1 MKTRLIAAAAASLAL
16 IALAAQAAEKYD
28 ARIVAQSQ
36 YQWTGIAATRD
47 GRIFACY
54 PAWKVPSPFKVSEIV
69 DGKEQPYPSAEAQK
83 LFTCVQSVVAG
94 KWNRLWVLDPANPG
108 FKGVVPS
115 GAKLFMVDLGTGRI
129 ARTYVFPKSVA
140 DSGSYLN
147 DVRVDEERGFAY
159 MTNSTEG
166 GIVVLDLDSGRSW
179 VALDSS
185 DKRLLATI
193 PRIVF
198 ESTGPSKGVTHSDG
212 IELSEDGGTLYFAPM
227 TGDKLYSIRTD
238 VLRDEGLS
246 VAERARHITLLD
258 GSSVPCDGL
267 LLEGGRIFM
276 GDLPREGVRIF
287 DLKSRKGEDADIG
300 MKVRWADSFASD
312 GRGGIYFTTSQINYP
327 ASERGPYRIIRIT
340 PRKR

>member
-1 MKTRLIAAAAASLAL
+1 MKMRFAAAALLAL
-16 IALAAQAAEKYD
+16 LALSAGASEKFD
-28 ARIVAQSQ
+28 ATVVAQSR
-36 YQWTGIAATRD
+36 YQWTGIAAARD
-47 GRIFACY
+47 GRIFTCY
-54 PAWKVPSPFKVSEIV
+54 PSWKVPSPFKVAEISGGV
-69 DGKEQPYPSAEAQK
+69 EKAYPSEEDQK

-108 FKGVVPS
+108 FRGVVSS
-115 GAKLFMVDLGTGRI
+115 GAKLFMVDLGTNRI
-129 ARTYVFPKSVA
+129 ERTYVIPKEVA
-140 DSGSYLN
+140 DSASYLN

-238 VLRDEGLS
+238 VLRDEGMS
-246 VAERARHITLLD
+246 VAGRARHITLID

-287 DLKSRKGEDADIG
+287 NLKTRRGEDADIG
-300 MKVRWADSFASD
+300 MKARWADSFASD

-327 ASERGPYRIIRIT
+327 EKERIPYQIIRIT